1 MENKLL
7 VSAVAS
13 ALIISNI
20 HANSTLLGEVTVT
33 TATKTEKSIDGVTA
47 SVVVITEEEIEK
59 MGAESLKDVISNTSG
74 LTIQYGTFPSA
85 SSKSKS
91 SISIRGMSANGTL
104 FLLDGRRLAGEVKN
118 PYDLDRIPASSI
130 ERIEI
135 VKGPMSS
142 LYGADAV
149 GGVINIITKKATSK
163 PEIDINIRYGQNAD
177 GDAKNKNASFA
188 IRGTKDKFKYSIYAN
203 KTKTTPYYQK
213 EDANVLVKAPRT
225 INPIDGS
232 KTFQKN
238 YSF

>member
-149 GGVINIITKKATSK
+149 GGVINIITKKSYVKTW
-163 PEIDINIRYGQNAD
+163 DRY
-177 GDAKNKNASFA
+177 
-188 IRGTKDKFKYSIYAN
+188 KY
-203 KTKTTPYYQK
+203 
-213 EDANVLVKAPRT
+213 
-225 INPIDGS
+225 
-232 KTFQKN
+232 
-238 YSF
+238 